1 MPRGRFMGGCS
12 ATNACFAQRG
22 AAQDYDG
29 WVALGIPGWT
39 FADVL
44 EDFRRLESDADFSG
58 EWHGSDGPIPVRRHP
73 RSELNAIQ
81 EAFIDGATAAG
92 HAYAE
97 DHNQPGAVGVGP
109 SPRTAR
115 DGIRMSTAMTY
126 LAQARGRANL
136 SIRPET
142 RLPPSSARV
151 PGATGVRLG
160 DGTLVE
166 ADRVVLAAGTYASPA
181 ILTCSGIGPVGELQR
196 LGIRPVLELP
206 GVGESLRS
214 CAALHR
220 ATHPTVSEPQSL
232 RSPCHLALND
242 RGS

>member
-1 MPRGRFMGGCS
+1 MPRARFMGGCS

-151 PGATGVRLG
+151 PALRESGWATEPLSKRTEWCSPLG
-160 DGTLVE
+160 
-166 ADRVVLAAGTYASPA
+166 PM
-181 ILTCSGIGPVGELQR
+181 
-196 LGIRPVLELP
+196 PVLP
-206 GVGESLRS
+206 FSLV
-214 CAALHR
+214 R
-220 ATHPTVSEPQSL
+220 A
-232 RSPCHLALND
+232 LALLANCRGWAFD
-242 RGS
+242 RSSNSPE